1 MFRSCAATFVA
12 VLAGILVLT
21 IGLVANTERWRTL
34 ESKAVAASSQ
44 QEILGL
50 QVEVQ
55 RVQVLRQASI
65 PSLLSKFGQ
74 DLIRDSGSNAGQP
87 SQMRL
92 RI

>member
-1 MFRSCAATFVA
+1 M
-12 VLAGILVLT
+12 
-21 IGLVANTERWRTL
+21 

-74 DLIRDSGSNAGQP
+74 DLIRDSGSNAGQQKYNHP
-87 SQMRL
+87 KCDSEFDSNYRGTGVGWYYDGSFWSS
-92 RI
+92 I